1 MRVSKSAL
9 ALASAASTLPNAVA
23 QTSTDCNPTEKVCP
37 ADTGLDSTTY
47 TADFTSGPSANAS
60 WSAAAYTTINYGS
73 QGVEFTISKSGQA
86 PTIQT
91 DFYIFFGRVE
101 VKMKAA
107 TGTGIVS
114 SIVLQSDDLD
124 EIDWEFLGGNTA
136 QAETNYFDKGNTTT
150 YDRAIYYPVSAPQAT
165 FHTYTVDWTSSRL
178 VFYIDGTAVR
188 TLNYADA
195 NGGATYPQ
203 TPMRLKLGNWAGGAA
218 GEPAG
223 TVAWAGGQ
231 TDFSKG
237 PFTMY
242 VESVSITNY
251 NPGSSYEYT
260 DMTGSYKSI
269 KVVKGMSTSN
279 TTGTATAGSGSS
291 AGTYVVAHSNVAAPT
306 SSLSVAPIKQ
316 TAAAVSITLTG
327 SERSPATES
336 ISTETGV
343 ANSAAVSSMNTPSIM
358 SASTDAPAI
367 MPSGYATSMGATTS
381 STNSVVASVVSSST
395 SPAVQTSVNAVSR
408 LAISG
413 NMVLGL
419 AGVLISFCLL

>member
-9 ALASAASTLPNAVA
+9 ALASAALTLPNATA
-23 QTSTDCNPTEKVCP
+23 QTSTDCNPTERVCP

-73 QGVEFTISKSGQA
+73 HGAEFTISKSGQA

-114 SIVLQSDDLD
+114 SIVLESDDLD

-136 QAETNYFDKGNTTT
+136 QAETNYFGKGNTTT

-218 GEPAG
+218 GQPAG

-231 TDFSKG
+231 TDFSKS
-237 PFTMY
+237 PFT
-242 VESVSITNY
+242 I
-251 NPGSSYEYT
+251 YEYT

-269 KVVKGMSTSN
+269 KVVKGMSASN
-279 TTGTATAGSGSS
+279 TTGTAIAGSGSS
-291 AGTYVVAHSNVAAPT
+291 TGTLVVAYSNVAAPT

-327 SERSPATES
+327 SEGPSATES
-336 ISTETGV
+336 VSTETGV
-343 ANSAAVSSMNTPSIM
+343 ANGVANSAAMSSTNTPSIM
-358 SASTDAPAI
+358 SASTDGSAI
-367 MPSGYATSMGATTS
+367 IPSGYATSMGAAIS
-381 STNSVVASVVSSST
+381 STNSVAASVVSSST

-408 LAISG
+408 LAISS
-413 NMVLGL
+413 NIVLGL